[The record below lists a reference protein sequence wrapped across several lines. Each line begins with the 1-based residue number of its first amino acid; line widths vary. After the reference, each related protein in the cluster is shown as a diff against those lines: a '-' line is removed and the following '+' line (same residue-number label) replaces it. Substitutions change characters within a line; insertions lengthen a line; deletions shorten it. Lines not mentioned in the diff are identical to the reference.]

1 MTDAR
6 PARVFRVTGSV
17 ILFAMCALI
26 AVALLIDAVVRA
38 GIIEAVLIAPWMLLI
53 LWVIYVVGIAS
64 DVRADR
70 RGAGVQNL
78 LRRVWIPWSRVKV
91 IAMRWQVEFT
101 LDDGAVVR
109 CFGSPGRTRPR
120 RIGPERTREDGN
132 GAAEDG
138 IARLQRFRLDAEIEP
153 DAAVVRTWDWP
164 AIIAL
169 AVLVVWA
176 ALAVL
181 AVLATR

>member
-17 ILFAMCALI
+17 ILFAICGVISAG
-26 AVALLIDAVVRA
+26 LLIDAVVRA
-38 GIIEAVLIAPWMLLI
+38 GLIEALLLAPWMLLI

-78 LRRVWIPWSRVKV
+78 LRRTWMPWNRVKR
-91 IAMRWQVEFT
+91 IAMRWQLELT
-101 LDDGAVVR
+101 LDDGSVVR

-132 GAAEDG
+132 GAVEDG
-138 IARLQRFRLDAEIEP
+138 IARMQRFRLDPELRA
-153 DAAVVRTWDWP
+153 DAVVVRTWDWP

-169 AVLVVWA
+169 AVLVLWA
-176 ALAVL
+176 VVAVL
-181 AVLATR
+181 VTR

>member
-17 ILFAMCALI
+17 ILFAICGVISAG
-26 AVALLIDAVVRA
+26 LLIDAVVRA
-38 GIIEAVLIAPWMLLI
+38 GLIEALLLAPWMLLI

-78 LRRVWIPWSRVKV
+78 LRRTWMPWNRVKR
-91 IAMRWQVEFT
+91 IAMRWQLELT

-132 GAAEDG
+132 GAAEDD
-138 IARLQRFRLDAEIEP
+138 IAKMQRFRLDPELHA
-153 DAAVVRTWDWP
+153 DAVVVRTWDWP

-169 AVLVVWA
+169 AVLVLWA
-176 ALAVL
+176 VVAVL
-181 AVLATR
+181 VTR

>member
-17 ILFAMCALI
+17 ILFVICALI
-26 AVALLIDAVVRA
+26 AAALLMDAVVRS
-38 GIIEAVLIAPWMLLI
+38 GFIEAVLLAPWMLLI

-78 LRRVWIPWSRVKV
+78 LRRTWMPWNRVKR
-91 IAMRWQVEFT
+91 IAMRWQLELT

-138 IARLQRFRLDAEIEP
+138 IAKMQRFRLDPEL
-153 DAAVVRTWDWP
+153 DADAVVVRTWDWP
-164 AIIAL
+164 AIVAL
-169 AVLVVWA
+169 AVLVLWT
-176 ALAVL
+176 LIAVL
-181 AVLATR
+181 VTR